1 MQLSDDSTK
10 VTLAINQTLTTAEV
24 ENLIRE
30 LAMLRTKMTPEVRPA
45 PQDSEDGNAPVM
57 IQSDPTLAFEH
68 PAKEAHVTMYLRSN
82 GLGWTA
88 WRLHPNTQKALADFF
103 YARLPKSTNG
113 QFKTV
118 PGKIK

>member
-10 VTLAINQTLTTAEV
+10 ATLAINQTLTAAEV
-24 ENLIRE
+24 EDLIRE
-30 LAMLRTKMTPEVRPA
+30 LAMLRTKMTPEVRSA
-45 PQDSEDGNAPVM
+45 PQDSDDGNAPVM

-68 PAKEAHVTMYLRSN
+68 PAKEAHVTMYLRSS

-103 YARLPKSTNG
+103 YSRLPKSTSG
-113 QFKTV
+113 
-118 PGKIK
+118 PLKIAPRK